1 MTGSAKRR
9 VRVARS
15 PRRSGRW
22 SSCEPPRLF
31 SASAGVPLRTLQEWL
46 GHRDF
51 TTTLIYADY
60 APNPHEAELVEQ
72 AFRLPDSQPATG
84 KVLP

>member
-1 MTGSAKRR
+1 M
-9 VRVARS
+9 
-15 PRRSGRW
+15 RSGRGRGQW
-22 SSCEPPRLF
+22 SDRRLHAWRSQGRLSPRATDATPL
-31 SASAGVPLRTLQEWL
+31 ASVYPARLH
-46 GHRDF
+46 HRDF

-72 AFRLPDSQPATG
+72 AFRLPDPGLAAV